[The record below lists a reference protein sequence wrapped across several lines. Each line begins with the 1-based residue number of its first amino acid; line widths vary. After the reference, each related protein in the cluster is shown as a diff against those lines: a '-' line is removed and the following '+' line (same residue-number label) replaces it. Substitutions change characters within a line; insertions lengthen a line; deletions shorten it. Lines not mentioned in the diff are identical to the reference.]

1 MIISYI
7 FNTEIPNHFNWL
19 GISVFYMALTSFRY
33 FP

>member
-19 GISVFYMALTSFRY
+19 GISVLYIVLIAD
-33 FP
+33 